1 VSLRNRVTIATVI
14 TLGTGLLIVGV
25 ALNLVLA
32 NRLVA
37 DAQTILENRA
47 GALLA
52 TVDTSSPTLRVHDN
66 GGDAVLD
73 EQAWVFDASGKAVER
88 PPVDDEIHAV
98 ATELASVHEPT
109 TRTIGEKVR
118 LLAVPIPHG
127 HGTVVV
133 GISLEPYERTEHLAA
148 IGTLLLC
155 LLVVAAGALLSRRAV
170 GTALRPVADMTAQAA
185 DWSEHDLERRFSLGA
200 PREELTALAATL
212 DALLARIAATL
223 RHEQRFSAEMAHEL
237 RTPLS
242 GVRAEGELALQA
254 GHSEQELREAIENML
269 AGTDRMAEVVDTLL
283 ATARQESN
291 RPVGSSDAAA
301 IARSFSDD
309 GLVKVIAPQEP
320 VKVGADA
327 DVVAATLRPLLENA
341 VRHAQHEVVIEVA
354 RSAQDVIVSVSN
366 DGDEIPI
373 ADAERIF
380 DPGFSGTGG
389 AGLGLPLARRLA
401 RAAGGDLTAAAPH
414 PRFDLKLPAS

>member
-47 GALLA
+47 EALL
-52 TVDTSSPTLRVHDN
+52 TTLDTSGPALRVRDD

-73 EQAWVFDASGKAVER
+73 EQAWVFDGSGKAVER
-88 PPVDDEIHAV
+88 PPVGDAIDA
-98 ATELASVHEPT
+98 AARELASLDTST
-109 TRTIGEKVR
+109 TRTLGEDVR
-118 LLAVPIPHG
+118 LLAVPIGHG
-127 HGTVVV
+127 RGTVVV

-185 DWSEHDLERRFSLGA
+185 DWSEHDLDRRFSPGA
-200 PREELTALAATL
+200 PRDELTALAATL
-212 DALLARIAATL
+212 DALLARIAAAL

-254 GHSEQELREAIENML
+254 GRADQDLREAIERMV

-283 ATARQESN
+283 AAARQEAN

-301 IARSFSDD
+301 VARSFSDD
-309 GLVKVIAPQEP
+309 ALVRVIAPRET
-320 VKVGADA
+320 VTVGADA
-327 DVVAATLRPLLENA
+327 EVVAATLRPLLENA
-341 VRHAQHEVVIEVA
+341 TRHARHEVVIEVTRA
-354 RSAQDVIVSVSN
+354 QQDVIVSVSN
-366 DGDEIPI
+366 DGDEIPL

-380 DPGFSGTGG
+380 DPGVSGTGG

-401 RAAGGDLTAAAPH
+401 RAAGGDLVAAAPQ
-414 PRFDLKLPAS
+414 PRFELKLPAS